1 MLLSLEDAVALLTK
15 WKDES
20 VSVLVLGQ
28 DSFRQGLRSVH
39 ERGVDWN
46 MGFRGAVSQVSLC
59 QNTTDSTI
67 GRVVFES
74 PSGSLSLSLESC
86 AYSYDEACEWPAF
99 INQDPRSAI
108 ASCLFI
114 FFPTD
119 EAFVVYQLQER

>member
-1 MLLSLEDAVALLTK
+1 MLLSLEDAIALLTK

-59 QNTTDSTI
+59 QKTTDSTTA
-67 GRVVFES
+67 RVVFES
-74 PSGSLSLSLESC
+74 PSVSLSLSLDSC
-86 AYSYDEACEWPAF
+86 AYSYDEASEWPSF
-99 INQDPRSAI
+99 INEDPRVAI
-108 ASCLFI
+108 SSSLFI

>member
-1 MLLSLEDAVALLTK
+1 MLLSLEDAIALLTK

-28 DSFRQGLRSVH
+28 DSFRQGLRSVY

-46 MGFRGAVSQVSLC
+46 MGFQGTVSQVSLSRK
-59 QNTTDSTI
+59 TIDSTT
-67 GRVVFES
+67 GTVVFES

-86 AYSYDEACEWPAF
+86 AYSYDEACEWPPF
-99 INQDPRSAI
+99 IKADPRSAI
-108 ASCLFI
+108 SSCLFI

-119 EAFVVYQLQER
+119 EAFVIYQLQER